1 MAEKKIRSS
10 NIELLR
16 IVAMLMIILFHIILH
31 CVFNHLP
38 QSEDYFNQ
46 PILYK
51 SLIVP
56 QIIASFGTIG
66 NDIFVLITGYF
77 MANRGEKGSM
87 NLSKVASKLLTQLGF
102 ASLFLVV
109 ASSIAYFLVR
119 GFRVEM
125 IDLHIFNNNFWFVGY
140 YFLIV
145 LCGALFFNRFL
156 CSLDRKQYFALVLS
170 LFALV
175 SFVWTSRLIDGLA
188 GGLQEA
194 VNGFFLYAV
203 GGYIRRYD
211 PFERFRGVLFVL
223 IIAFCVALI
232 TLSQFNLA
240 VGNIAIVWERGLE
253 QSPMPHSLMSFSNN
267 TVVSLIMAICML
279 ELFRR
284 IRIPNSKVINFL
296 GSATFMAYLIHE
308 NGFMHGFW
316 WKDNWLEILSRS
328 PAEFA
333 AKCAIWTAIS
343 FACGVVAYA
352 LYLAFMRACKMIAK
366 LFLKPEKTTV

>member
-1 MAEKKIRSS
+1 MADKKIRSS

-16 IVAMLMIILFHIILH
+16 IVAMLMIILFHVVSH
-31 CVFNHLP
+31 CLSAQLP
-38 QSEDYFNQ
+38 QSEEYFNK
-46 PILYK
+46 PVLYK
-51 SLIVP
+51 SLIIP
-56 QIIASFGTIG
+56 QIIASFGTVG
-66 NDIFVLITGYF
+66 NDVFILITGYF
-77 MANRGEKGSM
+77 MANRCDKGSTD
-87 NLSKVASKLLTQLGF
+87 LSKVATKLLTQVGF
-102 ASLFLVV
+102 ASLTLVI
-109 ASSIAYFLVR
+109 ASTIALFLVR
-119 GFRVEM
+119 GVRIEM
-125 IDLHIFNNNFWFVGY
+125 IGFQIFNTDFWFVGY
-140 YFLIV
+140 YYLIV

-156 CSLDRKQYFALVLS
+156 CSLDRKQYFTLVLS

-175 SFVWTSRLIDGLA
+175 SFEWTSRLFDGLA
-188 GGLQEA
+188 GGLQEV
-194 VNGFFLYAV
+194 VNGFFLYAT

-211 PFERFRGVLFVL
+211 PFERFRGVLLVF

-240 VGNIAIVWERGLE
+240 VSNLAIVWERGLD
-253 QSPMPHSLMSFSNN
+253 QSPVSHSIIGFSNN
-267 TVVSLIMAICML
+267 AVVSLIMAICML

-284 IRIPNSKVINFL
+284 IRIPNSKIINFL

-333 AKCAIWTAIS
+333 MKCAIWTAIS

-352 LYLAFMRACKMIAK
+352 LYLVVMRACKMVAK
-366 LFLKPEKTTV
+366 LFLKPEKTAV